1 MSRPPPPP
9 DPDAPKL
16 AASAFDFL
24 LIELV
29 PMAYR
34 IQTDLAAREEEL
46 VTQASLLHL
55 FPAKGKGKRKAVVS
69 QAGTEGG
76 KSAVGNA
83 GGPGEGTAGTTV
95 GTVGAGTTEAGG
107 EEEDEQVREAVFFR
121 LDRLGY
127 RVGQGLVERFA
138 SDLPRPTTHLD
149 MIKFVCKDLWMRVFR
164 KNIDNLKTNH
174 RGTFVLTDS
183 RFQPL
188 SRMSVD
194 RKLGPKG
201 VDQALAKAQAFL
213 WFPCGVIR
221 GALQGFGMNV
231 TVNAETTDLPV
242 ATFQIRVV
250 GAKP

>member
-1 MSRPPPPP
+1 MSRPPPPD
-9 DPDAPKL
+9 DPTAPKL
-16 AASAFDFL
+16 SASAFDFL

-46 VTQASLLHL
+46 VSQASLLHL

-76 KSAVGNA
+76 KS
-83 GGPGEGTAGTTV
+83 TAADAAT
-95 GTVGAGTTEAGG
+95 GTVAATTATVEG
-107 EEEDEQVREAVFFR
+107 EDEDEQVREAVFFR

-127 RVGQGLVERFA
+127 RVGQGLVERFSA
-138 SDLPRPTTHLD
+138 DLPRPTTHLD
-149 MIKFVCKDLWMRVFR
+149 MIKFVCKDLWTRVFR
-164 KNIDNLKTNH
+164 KQIDNLKTNH

-221 GALQGFGMNV
+221 GALQGLGMNV

-242 ATFQIRVV
+242 ATFQIRIV